1 MIISE
6 IVKVQSVSKKKKKK
20 KKKKNIIEPP
30 REKPNICICENKCA
44 DQLRS
49 YREADQRLCFRY
61 MDSGIT
67 LLQKPLA
74 TGLFR
79 TWPEIRLL
87 VFSRDGS
94 IIIISEV
101 VKVQIRKCLNPYSSE
116 IHRCVMP
123 LS

>member
-6 IVKVQSVSKKKKKK
+6 IVKVQSVSKKKKKKK

-30 REKPNICICENKCA
+30 REKPNICICENKC
-44 DQLRS
+44 
-49 YREADQRLCFRY
+49 EADQRLCFRY

>member
-6 IVKVQSVSKKKKKK
+6 IVKVQSVSKKK

-61 MDSGIT
+61 IDSGIT

-101 VKVQIRKCLNPYSSE
+101 VKVQIRKCLNRGY
-116 IHRCVMP
+116 
-123 LS
+123 LLF